1 MKRKSKTK
9 QGLNFHFFLAVCLW
23 YFKNKCD
30 ESDDKVSPKTTL
42 NFIYLSVR
50 T

>member
-23 YFKNKCD
+23 YFLKNKCD
-30 ESDDKVSPKTTL
+30 ESDDKVSPKTT
-42 NFIYLSVR
+42 YLS
-50 T
+50 